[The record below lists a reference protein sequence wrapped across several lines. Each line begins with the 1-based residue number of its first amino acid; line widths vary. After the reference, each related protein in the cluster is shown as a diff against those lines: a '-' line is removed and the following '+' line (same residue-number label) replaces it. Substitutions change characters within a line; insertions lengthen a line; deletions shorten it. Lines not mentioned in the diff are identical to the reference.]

1 MDEKYIA
8 ITMVQAK
15 QNISDEILKV
25 GLSNAIGDIE
35 RRSYLRKYADALLL
49 REFTT
54 LSPDQLNVLEDRKLR
69 AKEAFDALVQDEAET
84 LIIDDFRE
92 TVK

>member
-1 MDEKYIA
+1 MDQQFVARI
-8 ITMVQAK
+8 MDQAK
-15 QNISDEILKV
+15 KNISDEILKV

-49 REFTT
+49 REFTQ
-54 LSPDQLNVLEDRKLR
+54 LAADQIMQIAERKLR